1 MSITLNDDRP
11 CMGDRLALPRESQ
24 VFDKRRRR
32 RHRKVRVDSL
42 LAKLRPTR

>member
-11 CMGDRLALPRESQ
+11 CMGDKLGLPRESQ
-24 VFDKRRRR
+24 VFDKKWRR

-42 LAKLRPTR
+42 LATIRPTR